1 MLNIYTGPWMKPVTD
16 TAPTKCYKTNTNLSG
31 RVGSKTTEN
40 VGSWQAC
47 SELCRQEEDCSSW
60 VWHIEKSPHYAFQC
74 VTMTGYSGTVNEWQT
89 VSGDK
94 VCGLGKYLSSIY
106 RVPQKY
112 RLKVY
117 GSEGHKNGANHIL
130 ILCMFFST
138 SGHLV

>member
-1 MLNIYTGPWMKPVTD
+1 MLDIYTGPWTKPVTD

-106 RVPQKY
+106 NIDSKCPKRGKAFK
-112 RLKVY
+112 LSENVY
-117 GSEGHKNGANHIL
+117 L
-130 ILCMFFST
+130 Q
-138 SGHLV
+138 V